1 MRNNLTP
8 YELFVRD
15 NASGAPAFRAP
26 AQHGKTIIRLQNAT
40 GELDRVTLSDD
51 DASGAAITEATVQL
65 ILRAGYLR
73 DGDTITVREA
83 D

>member
-1 MRNNLTP
+1 MRINLTP

-15 NASGAPAFRAP
+15 NASGPPTLHAPE
-26 AQHGKTIIRLQNAT
+26 QHGKTIIRLQNAT

-51 DASGAAITEATVQL
+51 DASGTAIAEATVQL

-73 DGDTITVREA
+73 DGDTIPVREE